1 MLIEVRRIEKYPELF
16 PDLYDDLYKALD
28 EVQGNCIIRICRYVI
43 MNNIW
48 NIPIGDWSDDGHGK
62 CDWFTIK
69 SNFTVEQARE
79 AYFKSVEKSGVDIC
93 KEVACDYED
102 NSVSEKFLNAF
113 PEFLEKG
120 LIKHGQEYTE
130 YYIGDSSD
138 LVEMVCLFIQKY
150 NPEFRYEI
158 TNFPMLPFCGYDE
171 KGRHIGQIGYGLFY

>member
-1 MLIEVRRIEKYPELF
+1 
-16 PDLYDDLYKALD
+16 
-28 EVQGNCIIRICRYVI
+28 
-43 MNNIW
+43 MNNLW
-48 NIPIGDWSDDGHGK
+48 KIPIGDWSDDGHGK

-93 KEVACDYED
+93 REVACDYED
-102 NSVSEKFLNAF
+102 RSVSEKFLNAF

-120 LIKHGQEYTE
+120 LIKHDPKFDNYDFE
-130 YYIGDSSD
+130 YYIADSFD

-158 TNFPMLPFCGYDE
+158 INLPMLPFCGYDE
-171 KGRHIGQIGYGLFY
+171 KKRHIGYFGYGLFYL

>member
-1 MLIEVRRIEKYPELF
+1 
-16 PDLYDDLYKALD
+16 
-28 EVQGNCIIRICRYVI
+28 
-43 MNNIW
+43 MNNLW

-93 KEVACDYED
+93 KEVAYEYED

-120 LIKHGQEYTE
+120 LVKHEPEDTE
-130 YYIGDSSD
+130 YYIEDLSD
-138 LVEMVCLFIQKY
+138 LVEIVCLFIQKY
-150 NPEFRYEI
+150 NPEFKYEI
-158 TNFPMLPFCGYDE
+158 VDIPMLPYYGYDK
-171 KGRHIGQIGYGLFY
+171 KGRHIGYFGYGLFS